1 MFVESPKL
9 YEQLARDA
17 VLASRRF
24 ELGMPLFEDNLPPS
38 PADSSKTS
46 LDSDDDGHGDLERD
60 EEGKEVKSIQNRIPV
75 KPLSFD
81 EYYESWKKTSTTLN
95 NLLPKR
101 GLIRARDLLKFKTLN
116 SKVSNSHVQEMLY
129 VYVFFH
135 LCILCIH
142 HCFI

>member
-24 ELGMPLFEDNLPPS
+24 ELGMPLFEDYLPS
-38 PADSSKTS
+38 PADSSKNS
-46 LDSDDDGHGDLERD
+46 PDFSDDGHGDIDGDEDVKRVLE
-60 EEGKEVKSIQNRIPV
+60 EKSLQNRIPV

-81 EYYESWKKTSTTLN
+81 EYYESWKKTSTTMN

-129 VYVFFH
+129 VYDIFSSF
-135 LCILCIH
+135 L
-142 HCFI
+142 

>member
-1 MFVESPKL
+1 LSEPELENPVNADAAQMLVESPKL

-24 ELGMPLFEDNLPPS
+24 ELGMPLFEDYLPTPV
-38 PADSSKTS
+38 DSESS
-46 LDSDDDGHGDLERD
+46 HSSSDDGGDEPQKDQGLLER
-60 EEGKEVKSIQNRIPV
+60 RIPV

-81 EYYESWKKTSTTLN
+81 DYYESWRNTSTTLN

-116 SKVSNSHVQEMLY
+116 SKVDNSHVQEVLY
-129 VYVFFH
+129 VYV
-135 LCILCIH
+135 LMLL
-142 HCFI
+142 